1 MEYKEFVEYNGK
13 IVEESKIML
22 IELNNVVSKY
32 ESLKNKIY
40 YDLDLD
46 TIKTLI
52 IFQYL
57 DYGYEVYN
65 NYATSRIFYAI
76 RKEDNDNSKDRA
88 NGRYTLL
95 MQKIFCNKNF
105 YYKLPTGIIY
115 DIVKGLHYK
124 FDEIYKRGEIPANP
138 VTEDILEKFI
148 DLIERE
154 ERISEIV
161 TRYKN
166 NLFECN
172 ETKTLIDEYFDE
184 HGNNVH
190 LF

>member
-76 RKEDNDNSKDRA
+76 RKKDNDNSKDRA

-95 MQKIFCNKNF
+95 MQKIFCNKKF
-105 YYKLPTGIIY
+105 YYRLPTGIIY

-124 FDEIYKRGEIPANP
+124 FDEIYKKGAIPTNP
-138 VTEDILEKFI
+138 VTKNILEKFI

-172 ETKTLIDEYFDE
+172 ETKTLIDEYFGE
-184 HGNNVH
+184 HCFDTH

>member
-1 MEYKEFVEYNGK
+1 MDVKEFVEYKGN
-13 IVEESKIML
+13 IVEKSKI
-22 IELNNVVSKY
+22 IINELNNVVSKY
-32 ESLKNKIY
+32 ESLKNKVY

-57 DYGYEVYN
+57 DYGYEVFN
-65 NYATSRIFYAI
+65 NYAVNRIFYVV
-76 RKEDNDNSKDRA
+76 RKEDNEVFKDRA
-88 NGRYTLL
+88 NGRYTCL
-95 MQKIFCNKNF
+95 MQKIFCNKIF
-105 YYKLPTGIIY
+105 YYKIPTGIIY
-115 DIVKGLHYK
+115 DIVKSLHYK

-138 VTEDILEKFI
+138 VTENILEKFI

-172 ETKTLIDEYFDE
+172 ETKTLINEYFGE
-184 HGNNVH
+184 HCFDTH

>member
-1 MEYKEFVEYNGK
+1 MDVKEFVEYKGNM
-13 IVEESKIML
+13 VEKSKIML
-22 IELNNVVSKY
+22 IELNNVVSRY
-32 ESLKNKIY
+32 ESLKNKVY

-57 DYGYEVYN
+57 DYGYKVFN
-65 NYATSRIFYAI
+65 NYATSRIYYAI
-76 RKEDNDNSKDRA
+76 RKKDNDISKDSANSK
-88 NGRYTLL
+88 YTLL
-95 MQKIFCNKNF
+95 MQKIFCNKIF

-124 FDEIYKRGEIPANP
+124 FDEIYKRNEIPANP